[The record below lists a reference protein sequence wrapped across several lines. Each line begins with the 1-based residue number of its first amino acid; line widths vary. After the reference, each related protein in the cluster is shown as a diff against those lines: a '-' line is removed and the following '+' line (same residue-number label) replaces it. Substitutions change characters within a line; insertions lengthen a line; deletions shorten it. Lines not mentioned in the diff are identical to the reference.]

1 MIGIQ
6 IVNRIQ
12 SLHKEGFLHRDIK
25 PDNFLIGCGDKDDKD
40 GALLFFFSSFFLI
53 FNFISPN
60 VCH

>member
-40 GALLFFFSSFFLI
+40 GYLT
-53 FNFISPN
+53 P
-60 VCH
+60 